1 MKGPGSVKNQKGSS
15 VDRNCIP
22 ISMARPSGK
31 LGNCNVVAAL
41 ELESKDGSSTF
52 SGWMEAGLTVL
63 SGDGTS
69 EEAVSS
75 KIISEVKSSSWSER
89 LSLCGASS
97 PEEQVGSEP

>member
-1 MKGPGSVKNQKGSS
+1 MYEASTLKESLFALGIIIIIFMWFHV
-15 VDRNCIP
+15 
-22 ISMARPSGK
+22 
-31 LGNCNVVAAL
+31 GNCNVVAAM

-97 PEEQVGSEP
+97 PEEQAGSEP